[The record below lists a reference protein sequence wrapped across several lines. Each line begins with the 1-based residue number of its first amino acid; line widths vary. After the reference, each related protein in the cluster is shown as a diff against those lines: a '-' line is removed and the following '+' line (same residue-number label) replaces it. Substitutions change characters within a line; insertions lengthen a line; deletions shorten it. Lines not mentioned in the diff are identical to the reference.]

1 VFWLLNAIADGLVHM
16 QQVALLAYRLLP
28 HHTPKDFPAGV
39 YIPMLWLVPAD
50 DLAFFHPPTTATN
63 EVAPDGQASLV
74 AAHAARL
81 ETEYF
86 FILSQAGGIRRSQM

>member
-39 YIPMLWLVPAD
+39 YIPML
-50 DLAFFHPPTTATN
+50 
-63 EVAPDGQASLV
+63 
-74 AAHAARL
+74 
-81 ETEYF
+81 
-86 FILSQAGGIRRSQM
+86 